1 MLGNFINSAAAVFT
15 SPKVSQGP
23 LFLEQDVK
31 MAEEALLEEER
42 NVKRVELKIGGM
54 TVSLFEN
61 TSMVERELI
70 AVWGVCSQHR
80 RPDYVDDK
88 GKAWDEARIAE
99 EVEDVGFDA
108 EVVEQGEIKQVELR
122 IYG

>member
-80 RPDYVDDK
+80 RPDFADAGHRLGPGVAAR
-88 GKAWDEARIAE
+88 GKRCH
-99 EVEDVGFDA
+99 
-108 EVVEQGEIKQVELR
+108 
-122 IYG
+122 

>member
-1 MLGNFINSAAAVFT
+1 
-15 SPKVSQGP
+15 
-23 LFLEQDVK
+23 
-31 MAEEALLEEER
+31 
-42 NVKRVELKIGGM
+42 
-54 TVSLFEN
+54 
-61 TSMVERELI
+61 
-70 AVWGVCSQHR
+70 
-80 RPDYVDDK
+80 VDDK